1 MSLDDT
7 DKKIVGL
14 LWENGRAT
22 NNDIAKKLS
31 ISEGTVR
38 NRIKKLESSGF
49 MKISGLINPDKVPDK
64 QLVFLGIKVALSKDL
79 AATAEKIAKLNN
91 VKSVYIS
98 TGRYDIVVEAWVDV
112 KYGLINFLS
121 GSLASITGIV
131 STESFLIMKSF
142 NRWLPG
148 F

>member
-7 DKKIVGL
+7 DKKIIRL
-14 LWENGRAT
+14 LGEDGRAA

-49 MKISGLINPDKVPDK
+49 MKVLGLINPDKVADK
-64 QLVFLGIKVALSKDL
+64 QLCFLGVKVALSKDL

-91 VKSVYIS
+91 VKAVYIS
-98 TGRYDIVVEAWVDV
+98 TGRYDIVVEAWLDV
-112 KYGLINFLS
+112 KFGLVNFLS
-121 GSLASITGIV
+121 GSLATISGVV

-142 NRWLPG
+142 KRWI
-148 F
+148 